1 VNASAHLA
9 LGRLLALHAFI
20 YTSFSNGQI
29 AQEIRNA
36 PNNRYICNHNDND
49 NDINNHTNRRNNLQP
64 RHNGNG

>member
-1 VNASAHLA
+1 VNACAHLA

-20 YTSFSNGQI
+20 YTSFSNGQT
-29 AQEIRNA
+29 AQEIRNT

-49 NDINNHTNRRNNLQP
+49 IHNHTNRRDNLKP